1 MGRRVGSWLV
11 LGMVACATG
20 AGNRETPMTGLDQQE
35 LARRRAQFA
44 DVEITVDRSAVPPE
58 DLEVLRPLLKAA
70 AVMDRI
76 FWKQASEDGRQ
87 VLETL
92 RQRTD
97 PLGRLLAEYV
107 EIHRGRFDRLQ
118 DDEPFLGVARKPR
131 GATFYPED
139 LTVEEFEA
147 WIAAHPGD
155 REAFLSPFT
164 VIRRDGDRL
173 KAIPYSEFYR
183 EDLEEASRWLLEAA
197 SKTRDPMLAR
207 FLRTRAEAFRTN
219 DYFESD
225 MAWMDLHSGPP
236 EVSSSLEV
244 VIGPYEV
251 YEDGLMNLKASFEAF
266 VTLRDAGESRKLEAV
281 SGLMDELEAALPVD
295 DRHKNFSRGKSSPI
309 AVVQVIFTSGDT
321 AAGVQT
327 TAFNLPNDERV
338 RTAKGSKKVLLKNVG
353 EAKFRRSLVPI
364 ARTLLDPAL
373 LDRISFDAYFNF
385 ILMHEVSHG
394 LGPGV
399 LALPGGGTT
408 TVNLAL
414 KETYSGIEEC
424 KADVLGVLNA
434 LYLVRKGLLPREVE
448 TAMGPTYLAGIFRS
462 IRFGVAEAHG
472 VANMV
477 QYNWLR
483 EQGVVTWDAEGR
495 LHVDLARYEE
505 SLRQLARR
513 LLTIEA
519 EGDYD
524 GARRLLDTFGPMP
537 EEVRRALA
545 RLSAVPVDIRPR
557 YPLAEVL
564 LRE

>member
-1 MGRRVGSWLV
+1 MGHRAAAWLW

-20 AGNRETPMTGLDQQE
+20 AGNRETAMTGLDQQE

-44 DVEITVDRSAVPPE
+44 DVDITVDRGTIPPE

-76 FWKQASEDGRQ
+76 FWKQASHDGME
-87 VLETL
+87 VLQDL
-92 RQRTD
+92 RKRTD

-107 EIHRGRFDRLQ
+107 EIHRGRFDRLE
-118 DDEPFLGVARKPR
+118 DHAPFYGTGKKPR

-147 WIAAHPGD
+147 WIAAHPED

-183 EDLEEASRWLLEAA
+183 EDLEEAARWLLEAA

-236 EVSSSLEV
+236 EVSSALEV

-266 VTLRDAGESRKLEAV
+266 VTLRDAAESHKLQAV
-281 SGLMDELEAALPVD
+281 AGLLDEMEAALPVD

-353 EAKFRRSLVPI
+353 EAKFRRSLIPI

-373 LDRISFDAYFNF
+373 QDRISFDAYFNF

-434 LYLVRKGLLPREVE
+434 LFLVRKGLLPREVE
-448 TAMGPTYLAGIFRS
+448 AAMGPTYLAGIFRS
-462 IRFGVAEAHG
+462 IRFGVTEAHG
-472 VANMV
+472 IANMI

-483 EQGVVTWDAEGR
+483 EQGVVTWDDRQA
-495 LHVDLARYEE
+495 LHIDLGRYED

-513 LLTIEA
+513 LLTIQA
-519 EGDYD
+519 EGDYE
-524 GARRLLDTFGPMP
+524 GARRMLDTYGSMP
-537 EEVRRALA
+537 DEVRKALA
-545 RLSAVPVDIRPR
+545 RLSTVPVDIRPR
-557 YPLAEVL
+557 YPLAEAL
-564 LRE
+564 MRE

>member
-1 MGRRVGSWLV
+1 MGHRAAAWLW

-20 AGNRETPMTGLDQQE
+20 AGNRETAMTGLDQQE

-44 DVEITVDRSAVPPE
+44 DVDITVDRGTIPPE

-76 FWKQASEDGRQ
+76 FWKQASHDGME
-87 VLETL
+87 VLQDL
-92 RQRTD
+92 RKRTD

-107 EIHRGRFDRLQ
+107 EIHRGRFDRLE
-118 DDEPFLGVARKPR
+118 DHAPFYGTGKKPR

-147 WIAAHPGD
+147 WIAAHPED
-155 REAFLSPFT
+155 REDFLSPFT

-183 EDLEEASRWLLEAA
+183 EDLEEAARWLLEAA

-236 EVSSSLEV
+236 EVSSALEV

-266 VTLRDAGESRKLEAV
+266 VTLRDAAESHKLQAV
-281 SGLMDELEAALPVD
+281 AGLLDEMEAALPVD

-353 EAKFRRSLVPI
+353 EAKFRRSLIPI

-373 LDRISFDAYFNF
+373 QDRISFDAYFNF

-434 LYLVRKGLLPREVE
+434 LFLVRKGLLPREVE
-448 TAMGPTYLAGIFRS
+448 AAMGPTYLAGIFRS
-462 IRFGVAEAHG
+462 IRFGVTEAHG
-472 VANMV
+472 IANMI

-483 EQGVVTWDAEGR
+483 EQGVVTWDDR
-495 LHVDLARYEE
+495 QTLHIDLGRYED

-513 LLTIEA
+513 LLTIQA
-519 EGDYD
+519 EGDYE
-524 GARRLLDTFGPMP
+524 GARRMLDTYGSMP
-537 EEVRRALA
+537 DEVRKALA
-545 RLSAVPVDIRPR
+545 RLSTVPVDIRPR
-557 YPLAEVL
+557 YPLAEAL
-564 LRE
+564 MRE